1 VHGRAAVDAATVTA
15 YRTRLERLCASVER
29 AVRSLGG
36 TYARVLA
43 APPAEMLRSAL
54 LPAGVVEPA

>member
-1 VHGRAAVDAATVTA
+1 MTA

-29 AVRSLGG
+29 AVRSLG